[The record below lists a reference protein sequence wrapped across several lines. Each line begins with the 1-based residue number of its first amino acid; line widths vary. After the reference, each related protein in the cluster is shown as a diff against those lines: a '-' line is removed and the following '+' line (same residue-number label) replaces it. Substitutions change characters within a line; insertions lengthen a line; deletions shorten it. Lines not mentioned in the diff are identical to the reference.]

1 MRNLQLEA
9 ELSAHS
15 EHRAPPLIWW
25 RTLPAP
31 TFIAERA
38 IVEAA
43 VASVV
48 AASRLAPRDLVNAML
63 TAEAEE
69 KTWVYNQLARH
80 FTCLDA
86 MKLGILWEVAGSS
99 SALAAADFDPLGLL
113 RTLKGLSEPYI
124 SAQPEVRLS
133 VATTWLGEMGG
144 LLNPTTLSQVD
155 WEQASDRHAQNGD
168 ETLRWE
174 DAE

>member
-9 ELSAHS
+9 ELAAHS

-25 RTLPAP
+25 RTLPAH
-31 TFIAERA
+31 TFISERA

-48 AASRLAPRDLVNAML
+48 TASRLAPPDLIGAML
-63 TAEAEE
+63 TAQAEE
-69 KTWVYNQLARH
+69 KTAVYNDLAQH
-80 FTCLDA
+80 FLRMD
-86 MKLGILWEVAGSS
+86 MMSMGILWEVAGSS
-99 SALAAADFDPLGLL
+99 SALAAADYDPLGLL

-133 VATTWLGEMGG
+133 VAATWLAEMGS
-144 LLNPTTLSQVD
+144 LLNAKVMSRVD
-155 WEQASDRHAQNGD
+155 WAKALGEEGHDPEPVMD
-168 ETLRWE
+168 WE
-174 DAE
+174 EAE

>member
-9 ELSAHS
+9 ELAAHS

-25 RTLPAP
+25 RTLPAV

-48 AASRLAPRDLVNAML
+48 TASRLAPPDLIGEML
-63 TAEAEE
+63 SAQAEE
-69 KTWVYNQLARH
+69 KTGVFNRLSQH
-80 FTCLDA
+80 FTCMDG
-86 MKLGILWEVAGSS
+86 MNLGLLWEVAGSS
-99 SALAAADFDPLGLL
+99 SALAAADYDPVGLL

-124 SAQPEVRLS
+124 SAQPEIRLS
-133 VATTWLGEMGG
+133 VAATWLGEMGG
-144 LLNPTTLSQVD
+144 LLNPKVMSRVD
-155 WEQASDRHAQNGD
+155 WQHALGGEPRGCD
-168 ETLRWE
+168 DLTSWEETE
-174 DAE
+174 

>member
-25 RTLPAP
+25 RTLPAV

-43 VASVV
+43 VASIVT
-48 AASRLAPRDLVNAML
+48 ASRLAPADLIGEML
-63 TAEAEE
+63 SAQAEE
-69 KTWVYNQLARH
+69 KTAVYNQLSQH
-80 FTCLDA
+80 FTCMDA
-86 MKLGILWEVAGSS
+86 MNLGLLWEVAGSS
-99 SALAAADFDPLGLL
+99 SALAAADYDPIGLL

-133 VATTWLGEMGG
+133 VAATWLGEMGG
-144 LLNPTTLSQVD
+144 LLNPKVMSRIDWARALGVD
-155 WEQASDRHAQNGD
+155 PTDDGDSTVWE
-168 ETLRWE
+168 E
-174 DAE
+174 AE